1 MAEYLPD
8 DVLVLTK
15 QQFVQREK
23 DYWNS
28 ATPIGY
34 IFAFGAIMGFVV
46 GAIIVYQILFADVS
60 EHLNEY
66 ATLRAIGYRN
76 RFVSGIVLQ
85 QAAILAVLGL
95 PARRGHRLLALRQGR
110 GRHQPA
116 AVHHAGAG
124 RHRVPDDPGHVRDL
138 RPDGGAQSAA
148 TRSGGGVLMTAAPP
162 IKVEGLNHSYGKGE
176 LKKQILFDVSVEIQ
190 AGEIVIVTGPS
201 GSGKTTLLTLVG
213 ALRSAQEGSVEILGK
228 ELRKARPATL
238 EGVRRQIGFI
248 FQQHNLLGAL
258 SSLQNVEL
266 GVRASGKFPRSTH
279 QRRAREMLEAV
290 GLGDRMQHK
299 PEQLSGGQRQRV
311 AIARALVSEP
321 AIVMA
326 DEPTASLDKQSGREV
341 VDRMKVLAKEHGTT
355 ILLVTHDNRILDIAD
370 RIVHLEDG
378 RLSTFTDAVLANNQH
393 MMKMLAANRQK
404 QPIAEMVD
412 GLNENQFED
421 LLRELTEESQRFL
434 EATSLA
440 SNVAFRSMLEQGLFA
455 FTRKLGGLL
464 NAERSSLFLVEG
476 DFLVLKVAE
485 NLQELGEIRFPVGT
499 GIAGAVAQSG
509 QLHPDR
515 RRLCGPALQPRRGP
529 ADRFPHPLHIEP
541 ADQEPRR
548 QGICGGATAE
558 PPRRAALRR
567 SRRSSGLRPS
577 SSRSGSS
584 SRPSSDWRS
593 RTGDGWGCRPCPTG
607 SPGPQDARAV
617 FRHSA
622 SLPIMPCWPNWR
634 LGTWPV
640 ASG

>member
-1 MAEYLPD
+1 
-8 DVLVLTK
+8 
-15 QQFVQREK
+15 
-23 DYWNS
+23 
-28 ATPIGY
+28 
-34 IFAFGAIMGFVV
+34 
-46 GAIIVYQILFADVS
+46 
-60 EHLNEY
+60 
-66 ATLRAIGYRN
+66 
-76 RFVSGIVLQ
+76 
-85 QAAILAVLGL
+85 
-95 PARRGHRLLALRQGR
+95 
-110 GRHQPA
+110 
-116 AVHHAGAG
+116 
-124 RHRVPDDPGHVRDL
+124 
-138 RPDGGAQSAA
+138 
-148 TRSGGGVLMTAAPP
+148 MTAAPP
-162 IKVEGLNHSYGKGE
+162 IKVEGLNHSYGKGD
-176 LKKQILFDVSVEIQ
+176 LKKQILFDVSVDIQ

-213 ALRSAQEGSVEILGK
+213 ALRSAQEGRVEILGK

-290 GLGDRMQHK
+290 GLSDRMQHK

-393 MMKMLAANRQK
+393 MMKMLAANRQR
-404 QPIAEMVD
+404 QPLAEMVD
-412 GLNENQFED
+412 GMNENQFED

-476 DFLVLKVAE
+476 DFLVLKVAD

-499 GIAGAVAQSG
+499 GIAGTVAQSG
-509 QLHPDR
+509 RSIRIDDAYADR
-515 RRLCGPALQPRRGP
+515 RFNREV
-529 ADRFPHPLHIEP
+529 D
-541 ADQEPRR
+541 
-548 QGICGGATAE
+548 
-558 PPRRAALRR
+558 
-567 SRRSSGLRPS
+567 
-577 SSRSGSS
+577 
-584 SRPSSDWRS
+584 
-593 RTGDGWGCRPCPTG
+593 
-607 SPGPQDARAV
+607 
-617 FRHSA
+617 RHSGFRTR
-622 SLPIMPCWPNWR
+622 SILCLPIKNREGKVFAVAQLLNRRDGEPFDDLDEAR
-634 LGTWPV
+634 FATFIQSIGVIFETQLGLAEQDW
-640 ASG
+640 